1 MRARALMAEHRSELA
16 LCFSHLIFLFSL
28 CCLQQTA
35 VPAISVLDLVCSYFF
50 PLVLFPVL
58 IFLFSFS
65 GGGFMFLV
73 DPVLRGGLEQ
83 DA

>member
-58 IFLFSFS
+58 IFPFFL
-65 GGGFMFLV
+65 MFLV
-73 DPVLRGGLEQ
+73 DPFLRGGLEQ